1 MLGHALA
8 LWTDKTHSL
17 TVTVEVTEEEVVL
30 NMMVV
35 VMVVVMA
42 AVQGGDDSH
51 VATDRCFEW

>member
-1 MLGHALA
+1 

-17 TVTVEVTEEEVVL
+17 TVTVEVTEEEVVV

-42 AVQGGDDSH
+42 AVKGGDDLH
-51 VATDRCFEW
+51 VGTDRWFDW